1 MTLYNVAVPV
11 VELVEADS
19 PEEAVAKFRERVTKA
34 GFEFYGGTLP
44 DGANAFES
52 EPLS

>member
-1 MTLYNVAVPV
+1 MTLYNVAVQV

-19 PEEAVAKFRERVTKA
+19 QQEAIRKLLNMIYRVGLEPIEDTA
-34 GFEFYGGTLP
+34 
-44 DGANAFES
+44 DAFES